1 MPMDNTELIQR
12 LIDITVA
19 LFLVEGS
26 LHADAIVIGREH
38 IALEL
43 GGSALERAT
52 KQELESMFGKLMECR
67 ANSDHKNIPGIIK

>member
-26 LHADAIVIGREH
+26 LHADAIVIGREG
-38 IALEL
+38 IALEV

-52 KQELESMFGKLMECR
+52 KQELESLFGQLMECK
-67 ANSDHKNIPGIIK
+67 ANSDHKIPPSIIK